1 MIPGTITLVASMF
14 GLGYGIAAGESVYPL
29 SFLWGLQMF
38 GIALITI
45 STSAYA
51 LDAFRE
57 NANEIFIMAMVFKT
71 FFFYGMANFTNS
83 WLASAGPV
91 QVFNVL
97 GGVTVAAVS
106 SCGDLSLTSSA

>member
-14 GLGYGIAAGESVYPL
+14 GLGYGIAGGESVYLL

-57 NANEIFIMAMVFKT
+57 NANEIFIMAMVFKN
-71 FFFYGMANFTNS
+71 FFFYGNYGKF
-83 WLASAGPV
+83 
-91 QVFNVL
+91 QQ
-97 GGVTVAAVS
+97 
-106 SCGDLSLTSSA
+106 